1 MGIFPNRHFF
11 SGCVIEKNINYRANN
26 IGGKAKVENQEAC
39 AKLSLS
45 RDGAFYWTYV
55 PSTKLCWPKTSKA
68 RRMAMENVVSGNIEC
83 GKDGKL
89 DILSRH
95 LFT

>member
-1 MGIFPNRHFF
+1 MFPNRHFS
-11 SGCVIEKNINYRANN
+11 SGCVIEKNIDYRGNEKGAR
-26 IGGKAKVENQEAC
+26 AKVENQEAC
-39 AKLSLS
+39 AKLSFS
-45 RDGAFYWTYV
+45 RDGALYWTYQ

-68 RRMAMENVVSGNIEC
+68 GRVAMENVVSGNNEC

-89 DILSRH
+89 DIPSRH